1 MAEQGAD
8 YVIVGGGS
16 AGCVLAN
23 RLSADPDTRVVLL
36 EAGNWDRHPFI
47 RMPAGFLPLMQ
58 SGALDWGYNSE
69 PQKNLGNRVLYLPR
83 GKVIGGSSAINGMV
97 YFRGDQSDYDQWAQ
111 FGNPGWSFADC
122 LPFFL
127 RSEGHLPGPRE
138 GHGSEGPLKTL
149 RHGVHH
155 PLSKAFVAAAQQMG
169 LPWNDDLN
177 HGGQYGVGETDS
189 TMLGNRRMSAAH
201 AYLHPVRN
209 RPNLTVITGA
219 RALRILMSGSRAVG
233 VEYSAG
239 RDIRSVTAA
248 REVILSG
255 GAVNSPQLLQLSG
268 IGDPEHLMALGI
280 KVVHD
285 LKGVGRN
292 LQDHPAM
299 TVKQL
304 CTQPI
309 TLLSQTHPVTS
320 ALQVA
325 RYFVTGGGPAAYHGG
340 EAQMLVKTRPD
351 IVAPDLQYFM
361 TNILY
366 TNNGRTIINKHGFMA
381 YFTLQRP
388 NSRGSV
394 KIRSSDPA
402 AAPAIDLNYL
412 DDANDIATIREGIR
426 ISRRLFAQPAFDA
439 YRGEEYQPGASR
451 QSDAE
456 LDAYIRSE
464 ITSNY
469 HLSCTCKMGNDSMA
483 VVDHTLRVRGLD
495 GLRVIDASIMPT
507 VVSGNTNAPTI
518 MIAEKGAQMI
528 IRGVRTTTR

>member
-1 MAEQGAD
+1 MAERGAD

-23 RLSADPDTRVVLL
+23 RLSADPAAEVVLL
-36 EAGNWDRHPFI
+36 EAGKWDRHPFI

-58 SGALDWGYNSE
+58 SGALDWGYSSE
-69 PQKNLGNRVLYLPR
+69 PQKNLGNRVLFLPR

-111 FGNPGWSFADC
+111 LGNPGWNFADC
-122 LPFFL
+122 LPFFV
-127 RSEGHLPGPRE
+127 RSEGHKSGPRE
-138 GHGSEGPLKTL
+138 GHGSDGPLKTL

-155 PLSKAFVAAAQQMG
+155 PLSKAFVAAALELG

-177 HGGQYGVGETDS
+177 HGSQHGVGETDS
-189 TMLGNRRMSAAH
+189 TMLGNRRWSAAD
-201 AYLHPVRN
+201 AYLHPARS
-209 RPNLTVITGA
+209 RPNLKVITGA
-219 RALRILMSGSRAVG
+219 HVLRVEFAKGKARG
-233 VEYSAG
+233 VKYVVDGKIESF
-239 RDIRSVTAA
+239 AA
-248 REVILSG
+248 TCEVILSG
-255 GAVNSPQLLQLSG
+255 GAINSPQLLQLSG
-268 IGDPEHLMALGI
+268 VGDPDHLRPLGI
-280 KVVHD
+280 SVTHD
-285 LKGVGRN
+285 LKGVGYN

-299 TVKQL
+299 TVKQF

-309 TLLSQTHPVTS
+309 TLLSQTGRVTS

-325 RYFVTGGGPAAYHGG
+325 RYFLTGGGPAAYHGG

-351 IVAPDLQYFM
+351 IIAPDLQYFM

-366 TNNGRTIINKHGFMA
+366 TNNGRNIIDKHGFMA

-388 NSRGSV
+388 GSRGRV
-394 KIRSSDPA
+394 KIRSADPA

-426 ISRRLFAQPAFDA
+426 ISRQLFAQPAFNP
-439 YRGEEYQPGASR
+439 YRGEEYQPGAAA
-451 QSDAE
+451 QSDAD
-456 LDAYIRSE
+456 LDAYIRRE

-469 HLSCTCKMGNDSMA
+469 HLSGTCKMGSDTMA

-495 GLRVIDASIMPT
+495 GLRVIDASIMPRI
-507 VVSGNTNAPTI
+507 VSGNTNAPTM
-518 MIAEKGAQMI
+518 MIAEKGAEMVVE
-528 IRGVRTTTR
+528 GVKSAV